1 MILLATIALVGIG
14 YTLIEIAYNF
24 INKHLNYFSHI
35 RN

>member
-24 INKHLNYFSHI
+24 INLNGI
-35 RN
+35 IIL